1 MVIMPRTAELIS
13 CTRVHFGQLPASYFR
28 EAQGM
33 TWHTTDYT
41 VGDLVIFDSR
51 IIHATSKNY
60 CDAFRLSL
68 DFRWYIAPGR
78 SDFGS
83 TPHAQFILDHT
94 EPIADDSADA
104 LQG

>member
-1 MVIMPRTAELIS
+1 MLTS
-13 CTRVHFGQLPASYFR
+13 CVDALVRAQLPASYFR

-60 CDAFRLSL
+60 CDSFRLSL

-78 SDFGS
+78 PDFGS
-83 TPHAQFILDHT
+83 TPHAQFVLGCT
-94 EPIADDSADA
+94 EPVSGDDCAA
-104 LQG
+104 VQR